1 MILILP
7 AAQLKVLPYS
17 VMSKRGAIGAI
28 TQEEKAKQLKL
39 SKPSLDSDEEDYQE
53 SECFRLREADIDGQ
67 ENATLEY
74 DDDIKITPFNMREEL
89 EDDGYF
95 DGDGNFV
102 FKKNVRFLL
111 IFPYSSHHHLLQT
124 DAKDNWLENIDW
136 VEVNKL
142 QQTKKITDTA
152 ISDEPPDVP
161 VGSSQKTELYQQLIS
176 LMKPKETVLRSIKRM
191 GAHSNTANS
200 ASASQRWL
208 KKKQHNTSA
217 VSGDPEGLIR
227 ATEMADRLLQAGEF
241 DVYQMTF
248 EAIETMLRKANDAE
262 PEDELEALG
271 KAFDK
276 TNDPDRNTSQSEQ
289 VTDSENGT
297 TNRRD
302 PISTGEDA
310 SVVTWHLK
318 YSDKEDAA
326 VEGPYTTAQL
336 REWTNSGKFKNSPTV
351 LVRQTDR
358 VNGQFYNLNRIDLE
372 LYE

>member
-1 MILILP
+1 
-7 AAQLKVLPYS
+7 
-17 VMSKRGAIGAI
+17 MSKRGAIGEV
-28 TQEEKAKQLKL
+28 TQEEKSKQLKL

-53 SECFRLREADIDGQ
+53 GECFRLREADIDGQ

-74 DDDIKITPFNMREEL
+74 DDGIKITPFNMREEL

-102 FKKNVRFLL
+102 FKKNVRCLL
-111 IFPYSSHHHLLQT
+111 IFPYSSHHNLLQT

-161 VGSSQKTELYQQLIS
+161 VDSSQKIGLYQQLIS

-191 GAHSNTANS
+191 GAHSNAANS
-200 ASASQRWL
+200 ASASQ
-208 KKKQHNTSA
+208 
-217 VSGDPEGLIR
+217 SGDPAGLLR
-227 ATEMADRLLQAGEF
+227 ATELADRLLQAGEF

-248 EAIETMLRKANDAE
+248 EAIETVLRKANDAE

-276 TNDPDRNTSQSEQ
+276 TNGSGRHTGQSEQ

-297 TNRRD
+297 ADMRD
-302 PISTGEDA
+302 PTSTGEDA
-310 SVVTWHLK
+310 SVVMWHLK
-318 YSDKEDAA
+318 YSDNDDAP

-336 REWTNSGKFKNSPTV
+336 REWTNSGKFKNSPAV

-358 VNGQFYNLNRIDLE
+358 LNGQFYKLSRIDFE

>member
-1 MILILP
+1 
-7 AAQLKVLPYS
+7 
-17 VMSKRGAIGAI
+17 MSKRGAIGAI

-102 FKKNVRFLL
+102 FKKN
-111 IFPYSSHHHLLQT
+111 T

-191 GAHSNTANS
+191 GAHSNAANS

-208 KKKQHNTSA
+208 KKKQNNTSA
-217 VSGDPEGLIR
+217 MSGDPEGLLR

-248 EAIETMLRKANDAE
+248 EAIETMLRKTNDAE

-276 TNDPDRNTSQSEQ
+276 TNGPDCNTGQSEQ
-289 VTDSENGT
+289 VIDSENGT
-297 TNRRD
+297 TNKFG
-302 PISTGEDA
+302 PISVKEDA

-318 YSDKEDAA
+318 YSDNQDAP

-358 VNGQFYNLNRIDLE
+358 LNGQFYKLNRIDFE